1 MTLYGIRGGQ
11 MVIDRLGYD
20 PYIFAVCIVVYVII
34 HVAYHYM
41 GQHGISWEMRNNNKK
56 VKINRIPL

>member
-11 MVIDRLGYD
+11 MILDRLGYD
-20 PYIFAVCIVVYVII
+20 PYIFLLCLVGYIVI
-34 HVAYHYM
+34 HLCVHYM
-41 GQHGISWEMRNNNKK
+41 GCYGISWEMRNNNKK